1 MRFSGLPVHSRD
13 GSQPVRHRREV
24 TVTRR
29 RLTCNGPET
38 TAQHHRWDQRELR
51 YRRGLTMEHWTT
63 EDLPV
68 PDQFGYW
75 RDAICDAFTPLF
87 PRRPAAH
94 ATASSSPG
102 GMTGWV
108 RAAPVGSIRL
118 AEIASEPQLH
128 LHGRSEVARTTED
141 VTFVN
146 LVLEGTCVGRQAGR
160 TCVVNAGDFAL
171 FDATRPFGLDYR
183 STWRVLSMKVPNGML
198 TPLITDSDGRTAVS
212 FSPTNASAHVAS
224 AAMSAV
230 WQRADRME
238 RADVLATNSAL
249 LTLIASAAG
258 SSENERTCDSRS
270 LRAEMRA
277 AINAYV
283 AEQIRCGSVPAEQ
296 TARRFSISVRKL
308 HQLYEETELSYA
320 RTVMK
325 SRVEACAADLDSA
338 TRPTSMST
346 LAARWGFADL
356 SHLNR
361 VFRTQ
366 KGCLPS
372 EYLGR
377 RITSAS
383 S

>member
-1 MRFSGLPVHSRD
+1 
-13 GSQPVRHRREV
+13 
-24 TVTRR
+24 
-29 RLTCNGPET
+29 
-38 TAQHHRWDQRELR
+38 
-51 YRRGLTMEHWTT
+51 MEHWTT

-68 PDQFGYW
+68 TDQFGYW

-87 PRRPAAH
+87 PRRPAADP
-94 ATASSSPG
+94 TASSTPG
-102 GMTGWV
+102 AMSGWV

-128 LHGRSEVARTTED
+128 IHGRSEVARTTED

-146 LVLEGTCVGRQAGR
+146 LVLEGTCVGSQAGR

-183 STWRVLSMKVPNGML
+183 SRWRVLSMKVPNGML
-198 TPLITDSDGRTAVS
+198 TPLITDSNGRTAVS
-212 FSPTNASAHVAS
+212 FSPANASAHVAG
-224 AAMSAV
+224 AAMTAV
-230 WQRADRME
+230 WQRADRMG

-258 SSENERTCDSRS
+258 SSREDGAVDGRS
-270 LRAEMRA
+270 IRAETRA
-277 AINAYV
+277 AINTYV
-283 AEQIRCGSVPAEQ
+283 AEQIRFGSVPAEH

-308 HQLYEETELSYA
+308 HQLYEETDLSYA

-325 SRVEACAADLDSA
+325 SRVEACAADLDSS

-361 VFRTQ
+361 VFRTH

-377 RITSAS
+377 RAAS
-383 S
+383 PSS